1 MRATALSPPTLALLV
16 LLGGSGCA
24 TTGAPAPGAPTDPAP
39 SGDWTQWSSPAAA
52 GYDADALEAARRRAD
67 EALSAAVMVV
77 EDGRVVAAW
86 GDVERKLELHSVRK
100 SLYAAL
106 YGVAIERGLVDLDAT
121 LADLGVDDLAGLT
134 DEEKG
139 ATVEH
144 LLTARS
150 GVYLPAAYA
159 PSDQEEERPERGS
172 HPPGSHWFY
181 NNWDFN
187 LSAVLLEQ
195 ATGRPIGELF
205 DEWIAGPIG
214 MQDFRADDVFAA
226 REPRRSRFPAL
237 TFRMS
242 TRDLARFGQLWLQ
255 DGVWNGRRVLP
266 AGWVERASAPA
277 SDLGEGQGY
286 GMMWWVYAPGYL
298 PADRYPHASRLGRIV
313 QGRGTGGQVV
323 QVVPELDL
331 VYVHRGDTDNGRE
344 VAGRDAWGIFE
355 QVLAARAADAGE
367 ADAAS
372 PAAPLDPVP
381 LASQLP
387 PYAWP
392 EPVEL
397 SAGERE
403 RLVGRYA
410 IAPGVEAEVYEHD
423 GRLFGTFPGKGE
435 AELFAISP
443 TELFVRVQAGVRLHF
458 APATGPV
465 ESARFVIDGQ
475 EIPARKVDG

>member
-1 MRATALSPPTLALLV
+1 M
-16 LLGGSGCA
+16 
-24 TTGAPAPGAPTDPAP
+24 
-39 SGDWTQWSSPAAA
+39 
-52 GYDADALEAARRRAD
+52 
-67 EALSAAVMVV
+67 
-77 EDGRVVAAW
+77 VAAW

-106 YGVAIERGLVDLDAT
+106 YGVAVERGLVDLDAT
-121 LADLGVDDLAGLT
+121 LAELEIDDLGRLSE
-134 DEEKG
+134 EEKR
-139 ATVEH
+139 ATLGD
-144 LLTARS
+144 LLVARS
-150 GVYLPAAYA
+150 GVYHPAAYA

-187 LSAVLLEQ
+187 VSAVLLER
-195 ATGRPIGELF
+195 AAGRPIGELF
-205 DEWIAGPIG
+205 DEWIARPIG
-214 MQDFRADDVFAA
+214 MQDFWPDDVFAA
-226 REPRRSRFPAL
+226 WEPRRSRFPAL

-277 SDLGEGQGY
+277 SDLGDGQGY
-286 GMMWWVYAPGYL
+286 GMMWWVYGPGYL
-298 PADRYPHASRLGRIV
+298 PADRYPQASRLGRIV

-355 QVLAARAADAGE
+355 TVLAARAADPAE

-372 PAAPLDPVP
+372 PPAPFDPEP
-381 LASQLP
+381 LTSQLP
-387 PYAWP
+387 PYPWP

-397 SAGERE
+397 SAAERQ

-458 APATGPV
+458 APATGPI
-465 ESARFVIDGQ
+465 ETARFVIDGQ
-475 EIPARKVDG
+475 EIPARKVDGPRQ